1 MFYVLFLFVV
11 MSKRKLR
18 TPIKRSSSNETEEI
32 KSTEELKLPEQSLK
46 LVEKR
51 ERKCKKISTLQDDLS
66 EERETAD
73 DKLDEENE
81 DDEPKLIG
89 RGIYP
94 VDLFKSLHF

>member
-1 MFYVLFLFVV
+1 

-32 KSTEELKLPEQSLK
+32 KPTVELQLPEQSLK

-51 ERKCKKISTLQDDLS
+51 ERKCKKIPKVQDDLP
-66 EERETAD
+66 EEEKKAE
-73 DKLDEENE
+73 DKLEEENE

-89 RGIYP
+89 RGINP
-94 VDLFKSLHF
+94 IDLFKSCLN

>member
-1 MFYVLFLFVV
+1 

-51 ERKCKKISTLQDDLS
+51 ERKCKKISKVQDDLPKYEA
-66 EERETAD
+66 EEGEKED
-73 DKLDEENE
+73 DKLEEENE

-94 VDLFKSLHF
+94 ID

>member
-1 MFYVLFLFVV
+1 

-32 KSTEELKLPEQSLK
+32 KPTEKFNLPEQSLK

-51 ERKCKKISTLQDDLS
+51 ERKCKKIPKVQDVLP
-66 EERETAD
+66 EEGEKAD

-94 VDLFKSLHF
+94 CDLFKFCLN